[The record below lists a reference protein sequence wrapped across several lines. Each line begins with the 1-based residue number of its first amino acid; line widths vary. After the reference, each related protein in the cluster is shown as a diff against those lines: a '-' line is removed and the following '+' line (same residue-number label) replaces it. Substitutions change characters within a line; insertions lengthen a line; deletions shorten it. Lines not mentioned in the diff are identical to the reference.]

1 MQTRPP
7 TFVDL
12 LFRPAAGKRGRRS
25 CAAPSRQ
32 SNGVPLAEPAIET
45 PRINQA
51 GETEKPPSQDSV
63 DAFKNKMNYRMVRQP
78 VCRG

>member
-12 LFRPAAGKRGRRS
+12 LFRPAAGKCGRGS

-32 SNGVPLAEPAIET
+32 SNSVPPAEPAIEA
-45 PRINQA
+45 PRTNQA
-51 GETEKPPSQDSV
+51 GETGKAS
-63 DAFKNKMNYRMVRQP
+63 R
-78 VCRG
+78 